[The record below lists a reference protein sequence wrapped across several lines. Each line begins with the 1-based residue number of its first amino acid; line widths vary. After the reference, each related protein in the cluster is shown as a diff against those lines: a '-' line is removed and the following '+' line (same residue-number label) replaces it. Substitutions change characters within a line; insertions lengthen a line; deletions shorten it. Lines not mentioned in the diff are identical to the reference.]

1 MRHRKLLALAP
12 FFLLPLAAL
21 APTSAVADGN
31 ADAERAG
38 HARVLAGVQQHE
50 EDDPDGED
58 DLKDAENRVEHG
70 GRLG

>member
-1 MRHRKLLALAP
+1 VARGAARH
-12 FFLLPLAAL
+12 
-21 APTSAVADGN
+21 

-58 DLKDAENRVEHG
+58 DLNDAENRVDHAAA
-70 GRLG
+70 